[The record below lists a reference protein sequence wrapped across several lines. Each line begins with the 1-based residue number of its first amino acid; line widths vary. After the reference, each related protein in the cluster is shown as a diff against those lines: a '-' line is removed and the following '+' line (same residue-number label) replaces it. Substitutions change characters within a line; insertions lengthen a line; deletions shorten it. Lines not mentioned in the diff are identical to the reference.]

1 MVNCILISIVSIA
14 ACMDLI
20 REKIDNRFLA
30 VCWVLA
36 AGYQA
41 GSAGFKGIGIFLT
54 GSIIPIMMLY
64 VLFRFRMLGAGDI
77 KLLSVIGGIVG
88 PTVIFKCIVLSF
100 LFGALLSLGFVLVC
114 GNLTARLLY
123 FANYINHVITVKKAL
138 PYYRPGKRM
147 ENIHFTI
154 PILMAVLIHIGG
166 FY

>member
-41 GSAGFKGIGIFLT
+41 GSAGFKGIGIFLA
-54 GSIIPIMMLY
+54 GSIIPILVLY
-64 VLFRFRMLGAGDI
+64 ILFRFRMLGAGDI
-77 KLLSVIGGIVG
+77 KLFSVIGGIVG
-88 PTVIFKCIVLSF
+88 PVVILKCIVLSF
-100 LFGALLSLGFVLVC
+100 LFGAVLSLAFVLVC
-114 GNLTARLLY
+114 GNLVERLLY
-123 FANYINHVITVKKAL
+123 FANYINHVMAMKKAM
-138 PYYRPGKRM
+138 PYYLPGKRV